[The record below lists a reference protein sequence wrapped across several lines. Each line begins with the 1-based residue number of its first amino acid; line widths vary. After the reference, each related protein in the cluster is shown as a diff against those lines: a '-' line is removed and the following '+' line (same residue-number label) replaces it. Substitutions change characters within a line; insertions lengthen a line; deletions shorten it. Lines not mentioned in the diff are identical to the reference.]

1 MIRTDV
7 YNLRAIIKN
16 IERTEVIEA
25 INYFGGS
32 YKWDEEKDEANPIL
46 LITPDS
52 CEPCPIDLYVQSV
65 TINPHNEIIIR
76 GYENGNP
83 SNQYSI
89 TDDDV
94 CCGYLTYIIDY
105 LPESD
110 IDVRYEK
117 ENRDAKL
124 CRDGFVWK
132 IVTPDKARDIWKAG
146 LFELYKLYP
155 DNSEGLIEREVELEE
170 AISQG
175 IDIGIEVGFI
185 G

>member
-7 YNLRAIIKN
+7 WKIDLMLRY
-16 IERTEVIEA
+16 IEQTEVRNALKHFDGKYSWEGKEENVPIIA
-25 INYFGGS
+25 INPSDGEGPVDLRVQTIEIDKHDTLYIKGYNIHNCSEDFGIWS
-32 YKWDEEKDEANPIL
+32 DEVVTGHLNFIL
-46 LITPDS
+46 
-52 CEPCPIDLYVQSV
+52 
-65 TINPHNEIIIR
+65 
-76 GYENGNP
+76 
-83 SNQYSI
+83 
-89 TDDDV
+89 
-94 CCGYLTYIIDY
+94 DY
-105 LPESD
+105 LPKSD

-117 ENRDAKL
+117 RNRDAKL

-185 G
+185 Q